1 MKKDTA
7 GFSQFTDSV
16 ACRVYTLPRN
26 DGSLQPKGW
35 IQGNTKN
42 GKNGPVL
49 EVATCFLHR
58 KYGVDIRIMY
68 MNNDDFLSWVRTSYG
83 SNKFVMNLN
92 NNEQEIPEVQL
103 EDCALKFDANDFASR
118 SEAKAKPQTREFAS
132 FSTKTL
138 LIGKRI
144 WTDVE
149 PGEYSISDYSV
160 LNKLIF
166 FSLWKFSE
174 RRRWNDWI
182 LENQRRSLQKY
193 FPHCHHSSDNK
204 WKKSMAWRRG
214 TKQR

>member
-1 MKKDTA
+1 MQDFLNIVEVGQYFMTKDTA

-16 ACRVYTLPRN
+16 ACREYTLPK
-26 DGSLQPKGW
+26 DEEASQPKGW

-68 MNNDDFLSWVRTSYG
+68 MNNDDFLSWVRTSHG

-92 NNEQEIPEVQL
+92 SVQEIPEVEL
-103 EDCALKFDANDFASR
+103 EDYALKFDANDFASR

-149 PGEYSISDYSV
+149 PREYSISDYSV

-166 FSLWKFSE
+166 FSSWKFS
-174 RRRWNDWI
+174 
-182 LENQRRSLQKY
+182 QRR
-193 FPHCHHSSDNK
+193 
-204 WKKSMAWRRG
+204 
-214 TKQR
+214 